1 MIPHLIGHSKPL
13 PHFSSSPRFSSFQR
27 DALPHRLCA
36 AAAAVVLSVALSA
49 ALTAGNVSAQQSPAQ
64 TDVRQD
70 TIKDIQQPAPG
81 ADRAKQLLDQPAPID
96 HGPKGPHNPGPERAG
111 EVEPSAI
118 VQSAEQA
125 PVGVFENGVLT
136 APGAPRDA
144 QSAPA
149 KFSPRKAANDA
160 RPIMSGG
167 AGLTDTQA
175 AEVYRAVMAD
185 NADKADKAHKAEEAS
200 QPLAVDAK
208 PSTALPT
215 LTQARRWPQALV
227 ERFPGLSP
235 YVYVK
240 AKDKVLI
247 VTPASRVVVGWIG
260 PQGQDPLAT
269 LGLPDDRQGS

>member
-1 MIPHLIGHSKPL
+1 MTLHPNGHSGPQQ
-13 PHFSSSPRFSSFQR
+13 HFSSFRCGSPLRGGSLR
-27 DALPHRLCA
+27 HRLFA
-36 AAAAVVLSVALSA
+36 AAAAIALSVALSA
-49 ALTAGNVSAQQSPAQ
+49 ALDAGNVSAQQAPAQ
-64 TDVRQD
+64 PDVQQQHIR
-70 TIKDIQQPAPG
+70 DIQQPAQG
-81 ADRAKQLLDQPAPID
+81 DDRAKQLLDQPAPID
-96 HGPKGPHNPGPERAG
+96 HGPKGPHSPGPERAG

-125 PVGVFENGVLT
+125 PLGVFENGVLT
-136 APGAPRDA
+136 VPGAPRNA

-167 AGLTDTQA
+167 AGLTDAQA
-175 AEVYRAVMAD
+175 AEVYRAVMAEKAD
-185 NADKADKAHKAEEAS
+185 NAGKAEQAA
-200 QPLAVDAK
+200 QPLVADAK
-208 PSTALPT
+208 PSTALPN
-215 LTQARRWPQALV
+215 LTPARRWPKALV

-247 VTPASRVVVGWIG
+247 VTPASRIVVGWIG

-269 LGLPDDRQGS
+269 LGLPDDRQGG

>member
-1 MIPHLIGHSKPL
+1 MIPHPIGHSKPQQ
-13 PHFSSSPRFSSFQR
+13 HFSSVPRFSSFPR
-27 DALPHRLCA
+27 DALRHRLCA
-36 AAAAVVLSVALSA
+36 AAATVALTVALAA

-70 TIKDIQQPAPG
+70 QSKDIQQAAPG

-149 KFSPRKAANDA
+149 KFFPRKAANDA

-167 AGLTDTQA
+167 AGLTDAQA

-185 NADKADKAHKAEEAS
+185 KTNNADKAAGAAP
-200 QPLAVDAK
+200 PLVVDAK
-208 PSTALPT
+208 PSTFLPT
-215 LTQARRWPQALV
+215 LTPARLWPQALV
-227 ERFPGLSP
+227 ARFPGLSP
-235 YVYVK
+235 YVYVR

-247 VTPASRVVVGWIG
+247 VTPADRIVVGWIG